1 MQKSFYLDSL
11 YTGSYCNNR
20 IMPAPV
26 WAICSHVTRVSLLT
40 PVARH
45 SAYSADCNHSRVYWA
60 SGNLRDSRTAQSLRS
75 MQNLHSIYKKFTGLE
90 CVPIRLEA
98 RDSAMTQ
105 TTMEQTLS
113 NSWPRRFRI
122 TLMAYDI
129 TRVWEVGTRFI
140 LSLLILTILLG
151 LAGGVVKT
159 FLDLRLLLS
168 ADVEVALRKVLV
180 DTLTLLAVVEVL
192 KTTLAYCSD
201 GRVRVTFIIDTV
213 LVVMLT
219 EVISRWFTG
228 GEWHQFAILGGILI
242 TLGLM
247 RIVAVRYSPAPT

>member
-1 MQKSFYLDSL
+1 
-11 YTGSYCNNR
+11 
-20 IMPAPV
+20 
-26 WAICSHVTRVSLLT
+26 
-40 PVARH
+40 
-45 SAYSADCNHSRVYWA
+45 
-60 SGNLRDSRTAQSLRS
+60 
-75 MQNLHSIYKKFTGLE
+75 
-90 CVPIRLEA
+90 
-98 RDSAMTQ
+98 MTQ

-113 NSWPRRFRI
+113 NGWPKRFVI

-129 TRVWEVGTRFI
+129 TRVWEAGTRLI
-140 LSLLILTILLG
+140 LSLLTLTILLG

-168 ADVEVALRKVLV
+168 ANVEVALRQVLV

-228 GEWHQFAILGGILI
+228 GVWHQVAILGGILI

-247 RIVAVRYSPAPT
+247 RIVAIRYSPAPTTSTQQANQLGLSFP

>member
-1 MQKSFYLDSL
+1 
-11 YTGSYCNNR
+11 
-20 IMPAPV
+20 
-26 WAICSHVTRVSLLT
+26 
-40 PVARH
+40 
-45 SAYSADCNHSRVYWA
+45 
-60 SGNLRDSRTAQSLRS
+60 
-75 MQNLHSIYKKFTGLE
+75 
-90 CVPIRLEA
+90 
-98 RDSAMTQ
+98 
-105 TTMEQTLS
+105 MEQTFS
-113 NSWPRRFRI
+113 TGWPKRFKVMLI
-122 TLMAYDI
+122 VSDV

-140 LSLLILTILLG
+140 LSFLILTILLG

-168 ADVEVALRKVLV
+168 ANVELALRQVLV

-228 GEWHQFAILGGILI
+228 NEWHQFAILGGILLV
-242 TLGLM
+242 LGLL
-247 RIVAVRYSPAPT
+247 RIVAIRYSPTPTQQANQLGPSFP

>member
-1 MQKSFYLDSL
+1 M
-11 YTGSYCNNR
+11 
-20 IMPAPV
+20 
-26 WAICSHVTRVSLLT
+26 
-40 PVARH
+40 
-45 SAYSADCNHSRVYWA
+45 
-60 SGNLRDSRTAQSLRS
+60 AQS
-75 MQNLHSIYKKFTGLE
+75 TLE
-90 CVPIRLEA
+90 E
-98 RDSAMTQ
+98 
-105 TTMEQTLS
+105 TLT
-113 NSWPRRFRI
+113 NGWPERFRI
-122 TLMAYDI
+122 SFTNYNV
-129 TRVWEVGTRFI
+129 TRAWEAGTRFI
-140 LSLLILTILLG
+140 LSLLTLTILLG

-159 FLDLRLLLS
+159 FLDLQLLLS
-168 ADVEVALRKVLV
+168 ATVEVALRQVLV

-247 RIVAVRYSPAPT
+247 RIVAVRYSPAPTAPTQQATQLGLSFL

>member
-1 MQKSFYLDSL
+1 MPFRD
-11 YTGSYCNNR
+11 TNR
-20 IMPAPV
+20 
-26 WAICSHVTRVSLLT
+26 T
-40 PVARH
+40 
-45 SAYSADCNHSRVYWA
+45 
-60 SGNLRDSRTAQSLRS
+60 
-75 MQNLHSIYKKFTGLE
+75 
-90 CVPIRLEA
+90 
-98 RDSAMTQ
+98 MTQ
-105 TTMEQTLS
+105 TTIEQTLS
-113 NSWPRRFRI
+113 SSRVNRFI
-122 TLMAYDI
+122 LTLSTYDI
-129 TRVWEVGTRFI
+129 TRVWEAGTRFI
-140 LSLLILTILLG
+140 PSLLTLTILLG

-168 ADVEVALRKVLV
+168 ADVEVALRQVLV

-228 GEWHQFAILGGILI
+228 GEWHQFVILGGILI

-247 RIVAVRYSPAPT
+247 RIVAVRYSPAPPTFTQQANQLGLSFP

>member
-1 MQKSFYLDSL
+1 
-11 YTGSYCNNR
+11 
-20 IMPAPV
+20 
-26 WAICSHVTRVSLLT
+26 
-40 PVARH
+40 
-45 SAYSADCNHSRVYWA
+45 
-60 SGNLRDSRTAQSLRS
+60 
-75 MQNLHSIYKKFTGLE
+75 
-90 CVPIRLEA
+90 
-98 RDSAMTQ
+98 
-105 TTMEQTLS
+105 MEQTFS
-113 NSWPRRFRI
+113 TGWPKRFKVMLI
-122 TLMAYDI
+122 VSDV

-140 LSLLILTILLG
+140 LSFLILTILLG

-168 ADVEVALRKVLV
+168 ANVELALRQVLV

-228 GEWHQFAILGGILI
+228 NEWHQFAILGGILLV
-242 TLGLM
+242 LGLL
-247 RIVAVRYSPAPT
+247 RIVAIRYSPAPTTPTQQANQLGPSFP

>member
-1 MQKSFYLDSL
+1 
-11 YTGSYCNNR
+11 
-20 IMPAPV
+20 
-26 WAICSHVTRVSLLT
+26 
-40 PVARH
+40 
-45 SAYSADCNHSRVYWA
+45 
-60 SGNLRDSRTAQSLRS
+60 
-75 MQNLHSIYKKFTGLE
+75 
-90 CVPIRLEA
+90 
-98 RDSAMTQ
+98 MTQ

-113 NSWPRRFRI
+113 NGWPKRFRI
-122 TLMAYDI
+122 TLTNYDI
-129 TRVWEVGTRFI
+129 TRVWEAGTRFI
-140 LSLLILTILLG
+140 LSLLTLTILLG

-168 ADVEVALRKVLV
+168 ADVEVALRQVLV

-247 RIVAVRYSPAPT
+247 RIVAVRYSPGRRRSRNRSIISPGGAYADKFSN